1 MSATLLA
8 RCGWRREPEQA
19 RRAPGDAAEPAEVQ
33 RQTGRR
39 GAIEARP
46 DRLEQAGRRQ
56 ALELDAPE
64 QPQALEGARA
74 QPLLAAG
81 GDARGHERAPAK
93 GGQPRDPGVAP
104 P

>member
-8 RCGWRREPEQA
+8 RCGLRREPEQA
-19 RRAPGDAAEPAEVQ
+19 RRALRDAAEPAEVQ

-81 GDARGHERAPAK
+81 GDAPGHQRAPAA
-93 GGQPRDPGVAP
+93 GGPARARVVA
-104 P
+104 